1 MKKKNCWEFKKCGR
15 EPGGNHEKELGC
27 CPAALEQALDSLHGG
42 KNAGRACWVIAGTLC
57 EGKVQ
62 GSFAKKL
69 AGCTACDFYKAVE
82 KEEEGNYLLS
92 TVLLKRLK
100 FSKDAGSR

>member
-15 EPGGNHEKELGC
+15 ERGGDREKELGC
-27 CPAALEQALDSLHGG
+27 CPAALEPALDSLHGG

-57 EGKVQ
+57 EGMVQ
-62 GSFAKKL
+62 GSFAKKHL
-69 AGCTACDFYKAVE
+69 GCTACDFYQLVE
-82 KEEEGNYLLS
+82 KEEGAVYLLS

-100 FSKDAGSR
+100 FGKDSSSR